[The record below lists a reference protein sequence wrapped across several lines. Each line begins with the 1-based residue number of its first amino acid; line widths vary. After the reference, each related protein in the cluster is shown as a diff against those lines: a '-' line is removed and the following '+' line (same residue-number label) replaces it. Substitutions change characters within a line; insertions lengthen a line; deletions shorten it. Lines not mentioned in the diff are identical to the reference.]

1 MLRIRQNMSGPLQTA
16 PDTVGEERFISVSDP
31 GLDRSVL
38 SSSVLFCVV
47 LASFNDSK
55 VFLKQSNKKSNIR
68 QQLFVLQYI
77 L

>member
-38 SSSVLFCVV
+38 YSVQQCSVLCCTGKF
-47 LASFNDSK
+47 
-55 VFLKQSNKKSNIR
+55 
-68 QQLFVLQYI
+68 
-77 L
+77 